1 MIRFSD
7 RMTGIM
13 KTGGRTNHSKSRPGL
28 KIQRGREALATVMED
43 DDFDRLGVVGVQS
56 FHYGSGAPLVCS
68 NPHEIRRLVMGQRAK
83 LDKYPM

>member
-1 MIRFSD
+1 
-7 RMTGIM
+7 
-13 KTGGRTNHSKSRPGL
+13 
-28 KIQRGREALATVMED
+28 MED

-68 NPHEIRRLVMGQRAK
+68 NPHEIRGLVMEQRAK